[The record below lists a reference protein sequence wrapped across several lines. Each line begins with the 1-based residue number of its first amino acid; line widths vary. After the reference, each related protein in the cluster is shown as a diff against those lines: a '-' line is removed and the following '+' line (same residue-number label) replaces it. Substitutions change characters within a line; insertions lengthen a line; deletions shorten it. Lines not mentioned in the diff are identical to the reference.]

1 MVDASGAGYDAGFAE
16 GYRVGAEANQR
27 ALMPRIEAL
36 IAERDRLTCER
47 DTFARRLDRLDAR
60 FEEMVERRAALDEVV
75 RISEGLGL
83 YDEAQAKEDA

>member
-47 DTFARRLDRLDAR
+47 DTFARRLDRLDT
-60 FEEMVERRAALDEVV
+60 L
-75 RISEGLGL
+75 
-83 YDEAQAKEDA
+83 EDAAREGSG